1 MHTAPVRRGFVLAA
15 VAVALIGAV
24 FVAQRESPAPAST
37 ATVVPAADEAP
48 PRVPRNVPK
57 PASLDPATTALAP
70 EVARIDAELEARPGA
85 DFVAARAELERQAD
99 AGDVA
104 SQVRAGLL
112 LLECDGYANLSD
124 GELDALASR
133 ILARPADSMPVFD
146 SVPHAASV
154 ALARDRTV
162 RKRALCADSVGMQVS
177 RRDQERARDWL
188 RAAAAAGD
196 VEAMAAYAK
205 HAFLDSDDGAQMI
218 ANPQAVRERKRE
230 ARDYLDRALAAGSVQ
245 AFEVASQTSRYGVLM
260 EKSDYMAYVYFY
272 VYRQARVGL
281 GADPRALDPYLEAL
295 GSKLPPADALRAQAQ
310 GRAIHAACCT
320 ANAGSRR

>member
-1 MHTAPVRRGFVLAA
+1 MHTEPVRRGFVFAA

-24 FVAQRESPAPAST
+24 FVAQRESAAPTTT
-37 ATVVPAADEAP
+37 AVPAADEAP
-48 PRVPRNVPK
+48 PRMPRNVPK
-57 PASLDPATTALAP
+57 PASPDPATTALAP
-70 EVARIDAELEARPGA
+70 EVARIDAARKARPDA

-124 GELDALASR
+124 GELDALASG

-146 SVPHAASV
+146 GVPYSAIV
-154 ALARDRTV
+154 VLARDRHV
-162 RKRALCADSVGMQVS
+162 RQRARCAESVGMEVS
-177 RRDQERARDWL
+177 QRDQERARDWL

-196 VEAMAAYAK
+196 VEAMVAYAE
-205 HAFLDSDDGAQMI
+205 HAFLDSDDNAAMI

-245 AFEVASQTSRYGVLM
+245 AFEVASRASRHGVLV

-272 VYRQARVGL
+272 VYRHARVDL
-281 GADPRALDPYLEAL
+281 GADPRALDPYLDAL
-295 GSKLPPADALRAQAQ
+295 GSKLPPADAVRAQEQ